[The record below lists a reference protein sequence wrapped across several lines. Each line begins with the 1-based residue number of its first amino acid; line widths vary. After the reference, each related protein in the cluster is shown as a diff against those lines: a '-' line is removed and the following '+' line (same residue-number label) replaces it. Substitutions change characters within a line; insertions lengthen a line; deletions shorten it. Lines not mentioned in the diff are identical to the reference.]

1 MMKKRNKKQILV
13 TGGAGF
19 LGSHLCEYLLNDGH
33 DVICADNFF
42 TGSKDN
48 ILHLL
53 ENQNLKL

>member
-1 MMKKRNKKQILV
+1 MMNKNDKKRILV
-13 TGGAGF
+13 TGGVGF
-19 LGSHLCEYLLNDGH
+19 LGSYLCEYLLNDGH
-33 DVICADNFF
+33 EVICVDNFF